1 MSLTIGKAMI
11 ESREILSIEETISGY
26 IIRGSIPVE
35 ADKKTILEALALLKE
50 GSVENS
56 LFVTD
61 SGKTVN
67 EPLRI
72 EEMAIGEREFP
83 EHKSL
88 TFVIR
93 LIPPRW

>member
-1 MSLTIGKAMI
+1 MSLTIGKALI

-35 ADKKTILEALALLKE
+35 ADKKTILQALALLKE
-50 GSVENS
+50 GRVENS
-56 LFVTD
+56 SFVTD

-72 EEMAIGEREFP
+72 EELAIGEREFP

-93 LIPPRW
+93 LIPSRW